1 MPENT
6 TLQTIPNNLTLRD
19 MVSRAVCS
27 STEPVSGPVL
37 HNIIMEKAKPL
48 LFQQIIVPHIEELIR
63 QIGDV
68 GVPPSTIASSFMK
81 NNPELSE
88 AISACTDLDSID
100 ETLNRFMPALR
111 EDIELHHACEK
122 AQNKAIDNA
131 IQKFAGETGLDR
143 EFVRQKLNFLSL
155 KNSITYLKS
164 DIFTGKQTVRG
175 EEIDALFQNKADSFV
190 NEKVQLYS
198 SVDELNISSR
208 LKEEWKNRA
217 LTEDT
222 LNKGNLFS
230 LYYSVGTS
238 VNASPLLEILNNP
251 ELEAEDLFGFMVGI
265 ATQFDNALKSN
276 GWSQLD
282 GDKRANLEGYSAQAM
297 FDVIPGLKERL
308 ESRPDLIQRLRDLGY
323 NYQRS
328 GSTMLNDANKLDDET
343 EMTIK
348 SEQASVKLR
357 AGKLVLVMM
366 NDFPDSALA
375 E

>member
-1 MPENT
+1 MS
-6 TLQTIPNNLTLRD
+6 
-19 MVSRAVCS
+19 VY
-27 STEPVSGPVL
+27 
-37 HNIIMEKAKPL
+37 H
-48 LFQQIIVPHIEELIR
+48 
-63 QIGDV
+63 
-68 GVPPSTIASSFMK
+68 PSTIASSFMK